1 MKFKHICFKAVT
13 LIFIFTSVPASA
25 TVIFSSLPT
34 TNTFNSPHL
43 ASHDENTGQAQ
54 SSPTDLN
61 WAYQWTASLSA
72 TITSIDMALSLG
84 DLFTT
89 IDENVAQ
96 VFLHDDLAGLPGGI
110 IDSYQFSNLVSEV
123 LGGAVENGT
132 SSLNPFVTA
141 GSTYWISLSAG
152 LPNNNLYSQVGWHL
166 NDQGLMGGTYAHEDD
181 NGGWSLAG
189 TPVTLSAFRISGVS
203 NVPEPTTIALLLLG
217 LVGLGFTRCKTGA
230 GQR

>member
-1 MKFKHICFKAVT
+1 MKFKHICFKVVT

-25 TVIFSSLPT
+25 AVIFSSLPT
-34 TNTFNSPHL
+34 TNTFNPPHFV
-43 ASHDENTGQAQ
+43 SHDENTGQSP

-61 WAYQWTASLSA
+61 WAFQWTASLSA

-96 VFLHDDLAGLPGGI
+96 VFLHDDLTGLPGGI
-110 IDSYQFSNLVSEV
+110 IDSYQFSNLVSEG

-166 NDQGLMGGTYAHEDD
+166 NDQGLTGANAREDD
-181 NGGWSLAG
+181 NGGWSPVGTSSTLA
-189 TPVTLSAFRISGVS
+189 AFRISGVS